1 MATQRLFS
9 PQNRLP
15 TSQAAKSKN
24 FIKAN
29 IKKAGVS
36 KEKKGRAF
44 DSTGQND
51 GLVSPRNQFGKKR
64 EVMVSK
70 KMIGQAKDITGTT
83 GGT

>member
-1 MATQRLFS
+1 
-9 PQNRLP
+9 
-15 TSQAAKSKN
+15 
-24 FIKAN
+24 
-29 IKKAGVS
+29 VS